1 MDRFCIIE
9 NLGGIRMSSGM
20 KKVIGAIV
28 VIALVAIMVG
38 TFVKNKMEENNAKVD
53 NPGYEVPADSPQSV
67 GQGQAA
73 PDFTLNSLA
82 GESITLSELQGKKV
96 ILNFWASWCGPCKDE
111 MPYFQ
116 DYYEKYA
123 KEDNVEIVAVNLTHM
138 DEIEKVEEFVD
149 TYGLTFPILI
159 MDDKALQNTYK
170 VFTIPS
176 TFMIN
181 TKGEIEKQH
190 LGPLDVE
197 ALRDYVANLD

>member
-1 MDRFCIIE
+1 
-9 NLGGIRMSSGM
+9 M

-38 TFVKNKMEENNAKVD
+38 TFVKDKIEEDNAKID
-53 NPGYEVPADSPQSV
+53 NLGYEVPADSPQSV
-67 GQGQAA
+67 GVGQVA
-73 PDFTLNSLA
+73 PDFTLNTLT
-82 GESITLSELQGKKV
+82 GEPVTLSELQGKKV
-96 ILNFWASWCGPCKDE
+96 VLNFWASWCGPCKDE

-123 KEDNVEIVAVNLTHM
+123 KEDNVEIIAVNLTHM
-138 DEIEKVEEFVD
+138 DDLEKVQGFVD

-159 MDDKALQNTYK
+159 MDDKELQNTYK

-181 TKGEIEKQH
+181 TKGEIEKQK
-190 LGPLDVE
+190 LGPIDVE
-197 ALRDYVANLD
+197 GLRDYVTKLD